1 MSFTKRMAK
10 VFFSCTKVFHTWY
23 FDNKIAIL
31 AVKKYFL
38 RLLSHSP
45 TVSHTL
51 PAGGVHPRPPLETS
65 ISHKS
70 LKRYSSTGPDAL
82 HLPPP
87 DYADVDNKA
96 ENEQTS
102 SSDTPEI
109 SGQY

>member
-1 MSFTKRMAK
+1 MTIKLQFLQL
-10 VFFSCTKVFHTWY
+10 
-23 FDNKIAIL
+23 KII
-31 AVKKYFL
+31 FL
-38 RLLSHSP
+38 RVLSHSP

-70 LKRYSSTGPDAL
+70 LKRYSSTGPDTL

>member
-1 MSFTKRMAK
+1 MAN
-10 VFFSCTKVFHTWY
+10 VFFSCTKFFHTWY

-70 LKRYSSTGPDAL
+70 LKRYSSTGPDTL

-109 SGQY
+109 SG

>member
-1 MSFTKRMAK
+1 MTIKLQFLQL
-10 VFFSCTKVFHTWY
+10 
-23 FDNKIAIL
+23 KII
-31 AVKKYFL
+31 FL

-70 LKRYSSTGPDAL
+70 LKRYSSTGPDTL

-109 SGQY
+109 SG

>member
-1 MSFTKRMAK
+1 M
-10 VFFSCTKVFHTWY
+10 
-23 FDNKIAIL
+23 
-31 AVKKYFL
+31 

-51 PAGGVHPRPPLETS
+51 PAGGVHPHPPEGEGEDTS

-70 LKRYSSTGPDAL
+70 LKRYSSTGPDNL

-102 SSDTPEI
+102 SSDTPEM
-109 SGQY
+109 SGQ